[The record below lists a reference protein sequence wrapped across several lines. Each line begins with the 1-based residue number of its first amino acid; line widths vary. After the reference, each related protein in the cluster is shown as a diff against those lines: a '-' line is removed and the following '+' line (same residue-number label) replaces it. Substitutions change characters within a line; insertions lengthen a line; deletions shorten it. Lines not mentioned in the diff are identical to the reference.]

1 MKKFLVFVAIIIM
14 MGLIIVICCQ
24 IAVKS
29 AAKGRLYDD
38 VNEIPHREVGLLL
51 GTSPLGRSGR
61 PNQFYLRRLDATVA
75 LYNAGKIDRIII
87 SGARRGDDYDEPAE
101 MKNDLV
107 KRGLPDSIFV
117 LDCEG
122 HRTISSIVRVKELF
136 AEDSVTIISQ
146 KFHNERAL
154 FLAKHNEVDAIA
166 FNAENTSSRRWRLMM
181 VLRESLARVKAVAEV
196 VFG

>member
-14 MGLIIVICCQ
+14 MGLIIVIGCQ
-24 IAVKS
+24 IAVTS
-29 AAKGRLYDD
+29 AAKGRMYDD
-38 VNEIPHREVGLLL
+38 VKEIPHREVGLLL

-87 SGARRGDDYDEPAE
+87 SGARRGDDYDEPTE
-101 MKNDLV
+101 MRNDLV

-117 LDCEG
+117 LDGEG
-122 HRTISSIVRVKELF
+122 HRTISSIVRTKEVL

-154 FLAKHNEVDAIA
+154 FLSRHNEIDAIA

-181 VLRESLARVKAVAEV
+181 VLRESLARVKAVAEAI
-196 VFG
+196 FG

>member
-1 MKKFLVFVAIIIM
+1 M
-14 MGLIIVICCQ
+14 
-24 IAVKS
+24 
-29 AAKGRLYDD
+29 
-38 VNEIPHREVGLLL
+38 NEIPHREVGLLL

-107 KRGLPDSIFV
+107 NRGLPDSIFV
-117 LDCEG
+117 SDGEG
-122 HRTISSIVRVKELF
+122 HRTISSIVRANELF
-136 AEDSVTIISQ
+136 AEDSVTIISK

-154 FLAKHNEVDAIA
+154 FLARHNEVDAIA

>member
-14 MGLIIVICCQ
+14 MGLIIVIGCQ
-24 IAVKS
+24 IAVTS
-29 AAKGRLYDD
+29 AAKGRMYND
-38 VNEIPHREVGLLL
+38 VKEIPHREVGLLL

-61 PNQFYLRRLDATVA
+61 PNQFYLFRLDATVA

-87 SGARRGDDYDEPAE
+87 SGARRGDDYDEPTE
-101 MKNDLV
+101 MRNDLV

-117 LDCEG
+117 LDGEG
-122 HRTISSIVRVKELF
+122 HRTISSIVRTKEVL

-154 FLAKHNEVDAIA
+154 FLARHNEIDAIA

-181 VLRESLARVKAVAEV
+181 VLRESLARVKAVAEAI
-196 VFG
+196 FG

>member
-14 MGLIIVICCQ
+14 MGLIIVIGCQ
-24 IAVKS
+24 IAVTS
-29 AAKGRLYDD
+29 AAKGRMYDD
-38 VNEIPHREVGLLL
+38 VKEIPHREVGLLL

-87 SGARRGDDYDEPAE
+87 SGARRGDDYDEPTE
-101 MKNDLV
+101 MRNDLV
-107 KRGLPDSIFV
+107 KCGLPDSIFV
-117 LDCEG
+117 LDGEG
-122 HRTISSIVRVKELF
+122 HRTISSIVRTKEVL

-154 FLAKHNEVDAIA
+154 FLARHNGVDAIA
-166 FNAENTSSRRWRLMM
+166 FNAENTSSRRWRLKM
-181 VLRESLARVKAVAEV
+181 VLRESMARVKAVAEAI
-196 VFG
+196 FG

>member
-1 MKKFLVFVAIIIM
+1 MKKFLVFVAIMVMI
-14 MGLIIVICCQ
+14 GLFVVIGCQ
-24 IAVKS
+24 IAVTS
-29 AAKGRLYDD
+29 AAKGRMYDD
-38 VNEIPHREVGLLL
+38 VKEIPHREVGLLL

-61 PNQFYLRRLDATVA
+61 PNQFYLHRLDATVA
-75 LYNAGKIDRIII
+75 LYNAGKIDRVII

-117 LDCEG
+117 LDGEG
-122 HRTISSIVRVKELF
+122 HRTISSIVRTKEVF

-154 FLAKHNEVDAIA
+154 FLARHNGVDAIA
-166 FNAENTSSRRWRLMM
+166 FNAENTSSRRWRLKM
-181 VLRESLARVKAVAEV
+181 VLRESMARVKAVAEAI
-196 VFG
+196 FG

>member
-1 MKKFLVFVAIIIM
+1 MKKFLVFVAIMVMI
-14 MGLIIVICCQ
+14 GLFVVIGCQ
-24 IAVKS
+24 IAVTS
-29 AAKGRLYDD
+29 AAKGRMYND
-38 VNEIPHREVGLLL
+38 VKEISHREVGLLL

-87 SGARRGDDYDEPAE
+87 SGARRGDDYDEPTE
-101 MKNDLV
+101 MRNDLV

-117 LDCEG
+117 LDGEG
-122 HRTISSIVRVKELF
+122 HRTISSIVRTKEVF
-136 AEDSVTIISQ
+136 AVDSVTIISQ

-154 FLAKHNEVDAIA
+154 FLARHNEIDAIA

-181 VLRESLARVKAVAEV
+181 VLRESLARVKAVAEAI
-196 VFG
+196 FG

>member
-1 MKKFLVFVAIIIM
+1 MKKILVFVAIMVMI
-14 MGLIIVICCQ
+14 GLFVVIGCQ
-24 IAVKS
+24 IAVTS
-29 AAKGRLYDD
+29 AAKGRMYND
-38 VNEIPHREVGLLL
+38 VKEIPHREVGLLL

-75 LYNAGKIDRIII
+75 LYNAGKIDRIVI
-87 SGARRGDDYDEPAE
+87 SGARRGDDYDEPTE
-101 MKNDLV
+101 MRNDLV

-117 LDCEG
+117 LDGEG
-122 HRTISSIVRVKELF
+122 HRTISSIVRTKEVL

-154 FLAKHNEVDAIA
+154 FLARHNEIDAIA

-181 VLRESLARVKAVAEV
+181 VLRESLARVKAVAEA

>member
-1 MKKFLVFVAIIIM
+1 MKKFLVFVAIM
-14 MGLIIVICCQ
+14 VVFGLFVVIGCQ
-24 IAVKS
+24 IAVTS
-29 AAKGRLYDD
+29 AAKGRMYDD
-38 VNEIPHREVGLLL
+38 VKEIPHRKVGLLL

-75 LYNAGKIDRIII
+75 LYNAEKIDRIVI
-87 SGARRGDDYDEPAE
+87 SGARRGDDYDEPTE
-101 MKNDLV
+101 MRNDLV

-117 LDCEG
+117 LDGEG
-122 HRTISSIVRVKELF
+122 HRTISSIVRTKEVF

-154 FLAKHNEVDAIA
+154 FLARHNGVDAIA
-166 FNAENTSSRRWRLMM
+166 FNAENTASRRWRLMM
-181 VLRESLARVKAVAEV
+181 VLREILARVKAVAEA

>member
-14 MGLIIVICCQ
+14 MGLIIVIGCQ
-24 IAVKS
+24 IAVTS
-29 AAKGRLYDD
+29 AAKGRMYDD
-38 VNEIPHREVGLLL
+38 VKEIPHREVGLLL

-75 LYNAGKIDRIII
+75 LYNAGKIDRIVI
-87 SGARRGDDYDEPAE
+87 SGARRGDDYDEPTE
-101 MKNDLV
+101 MRNDLV

-117 LDCEG
+117 LDGEG
-122 HRTISSIVRVKELF
+122 HRTISSIVRTKEVF

-154 FLAKHNEVDAIA
+154 FLARHNEVDAIA

-181 VLRESLARVKAVAEV
+181 VLRECMARVKAVAEAI
-196 VFG
+196 FG

>member
-1 MKKFLVFVAIIIM
+1 MKKILVFVAIMVMI
-14 MGLIIVICCQ
+14 GLFVVIGCQ
-24 IAVKS
+24 IAVTS
-29 AAKGRLYDD
+29 AAKGRMYDD
-38 VNEIPHREVGLLL
+38 VKEIPHREVGLLL

-87 SGARRGDDYDEPAE
+87 SGARRGDDYDEPTE
-101 MKNDLV
+101 MRNDLV

-117 LDCEG
+117 LDGEG
-122 HRTISSIVRVKELF
+122 HRTISSIVRTKEVF

-154 FLAKHNEVDAIA
+154 FLARHNEIDAIA

-181 VLRESLARVKAVAEV
+181 VLRESLARVKAVAEAI
-196 VFG
+196 FG

>member
-1 MKKFLVFVAIIIM
+1 MKKILVFVAIMVMI
-14 MGLIIVICCQ
+14 GLFVVICCQ

-29 AAKGRLYDD
+29 AAKGRLYDN

-101 MKNDLV
+101 MKNELV
-107 KRGLPDSIFV
+107 KRGLPDTIFV
-117 LDCEG
+117 LDGEG

-154 FLAKHNEVDAIA
+154 FLASHNEVDAIA

>member
-1 MKKFLVFVAIIIM
+1 MKKFLVFVAIM
-14 MGLIIVICCQ
+14 VVFGLFVVIGCQ
-24 IAVKS
+24 IAVTS
-29 AAKGRLYDD
+29 AAKGRMYDD
-38 VNEIPHREVGLLL
+38 VKEIPHREVGLLL

-75 LYNAGKIDRIII
+75 LYNAGKIDRIVI
-87 SGARRGDDYDEPAE
+87 SGARRGDDYDEPTE
-101 MKNDLV
+101 MRNDLV

-117 LDCEG
+117 LDGEG
-122 HRTISSIVRVKELF
+122 HRTISSIVRTKEVL

-154 FLAKHNEVDAIA
+154 FLARHNEIDAIA

-181 VLRESLARVKAVAEV
+181 VLRESLARVKAVAEAI
-196 VFG
+196 FG

>member
-1 MKKFLVFVAIIIM
+1 MKKFLVFVAIM
-14 MGLIIVICCQ
+14 VVFGLFIVIGCQ
-24 IAVKS
+24 IAVTS
-29 AAKGRLYDD
+29 AAKGRMYDD
-38 VNEIPHREVGLLL
+38 VKEIPHRKVGLLL

-75 LYNAGKIDRIII
+75 LYNAGKIDRIVI
-87 SGARRGDDYDEPAE
+87 SGARRGDDYDEPTE
-101 MKNDLV
+101 MRNDLV

-117 LDCEG
+117 LDGEG
-122 HRTISSIVRVKELF
+122 HRTISSIVRTKEVL

-154 FLAKHNEVDAIA
+154 FLARHNEIDAIA

-181 VLRESLARVKAVAEV
+181 VLRESLARVKAVAEAI
-196 VFG
+196 FG

>member
-1 MKKFLVFVAIIIM
+1 MKKILVFVAIMVMI
-14 MGLIIVICCQ
+14 GLFVVIGCQ
-24 IAVKS
+24 IAVTS
-29 AAKGRLYDD
+29 AAKGRMYDD
-38 VNEIPHREVGLLL
+38 VKEIPHREVGLLL

-87 SGARRGDDYDEPAE
+87 SGARRGDDYDEPTE
-101 MKNDLV
+101 MRNDLV

-117 LDCEG
+117 LDGEG
-122 HRTISSIVRVKELF
+122 HRTISSIVRTKEVF

-154 FLAKHNEVDAIA
+154 FLSRHNEIDAIA

-181 VLRESLARVKAVAEV
+181 VLRESLARVKAVAEAI
-196 VFG
+196 FG

>member
-1 MKKFLVFVAIIIM
+1 MKKILVFVAIMVMI
-14 MGLIIVICCQ
+14 GLFVVIGCQ
-24 IAVKS
+24 IAVTS
-29 AAKGRLYDD
+29 AAKGRMYND
-38 VNEIPHREVGLLL
+38 VKEIPHREVGLLL
-51 GTSPLGRSGR
+51 GTNPLGRSGR

-87 SGARRGDDYDEPAE
+87 SGARRGDDYDEPTE
-101 MKNDLV
+101 MRNDLV

-117 LDCEG
+117 LDGEG
-122 HRTISSIVRVKELF
+122 HRTISSIVRTKEVL

-154 FLAKHNEVDAIA
+154 FLARHNEIDAIA

-181 VLRESLARVKAVAEV
+181 VLRESLARVKAVAEAI
-196 VFG
+196 FG

>member
-1 MKKFLVFVAIIIM
+1 M
-14 MGLIIVICCQ
+14 MGLIIVIGCQ
-24 IAVKS
+24 IAVTS
-29 AAKGRLYDD
+29 AAKGRMYDD
-38 VNEIPHREVGLLL
+38 VKEIPHREVGLLL

-75 LYNAGKIDRIII
+75 LYNAGKIDRIVI
-87 SGARRGDDYDEPAE
+87 SGARRGDDYDEPTE
-101 MKNDLV
+101 MRNDLV

-117 LDCEG
+117 LDGEG
-122 HRTISSIVRVKELF
+122 HRTISSIVRTKEVF

-154 FLAKHNEVDAIA
+154 FLARHNEVDAIA

-181 VLRESLARVKAVAEV
+181 VLRECMARVKAVAEAI
-196 VFG
+196 FG

>member
-14 MGLIIVICCQ
+14 MGLIIVIGCQ
-24 IAVKS
+24 IAVTS
-29 AAKGRLYDD
+29 AAKGRMYND
-38 VNEIPHREVGLLL
+38 VKEIPHREVGLLL
-51 GTSPLGRSGR
+51 GTNPLGRSGR

-87 SGARRGDDYDEPAE
+87 SGARRGDDYDEPTE
-101 MKNDLV
+101 MRNDLV

-117 LDCEG
+117 LDGEG
-122 HRTISSIVRVKELF
+122 HRTISSIVRTKEVF

-154 FLAKHNEVDAIA
+154 FLSRHNEIDAIA

-181 VLRESLARVKAVAEV
+181 VLRESLARVKAVAEAI
-196 VFG
+196 FG

>member
-14 MGLIIVICCQ
+14 MGLIIVIGCQ
-24 IAVKS
+24 IAVTS
-29 AAKGRLYDD
+29 AAKGRMYND
-38 VNEIPHREVGLLL
+38 VKEIPHREVGLLL

-61 PNQFYLRRLDATVA
+61 PNQFYLHRLDATVA

-87 SGARRGDDYDEPAE
+87 SGARRGDDYDEPTE
-101 MKNDLV
+101 MRNDLV

-117 LDCEG
+117 LDGEG
-122 HRTISSIVRVKELF
+122 HRTISSIVRTKEVL

-154 FLAKHNEVDAIA
+154 FLARHNEIDAIA

-181 VLRESLARVKAVAEV
+181 VLRESLARVKAVAEAI
-196 VFG
+196 FG

>member
-1 MKKFLVFVAIIIM
+1 MKKFLVFVAIMVMI
-14 MGLIIVICCQ
+14 GLFVVIGCQ

-51 GTSPLGRSGR
+51 GTNPLGRSGR

-75 LYNAGKIDRIII
+75 LYNARKIDRIII

-117 LDCEG
+117 LDGEG

>member
-1 MKKFLVFVAIIIM
+1 MKKFLVFVAIMVMI
-14 MGLIIVICCQ
+14 GLFVVICCQ

-101 MKNDLV
+101 MRNDLV
-107 KRGLPDSIFV
+107 KRGLPDTIFV
-117 LDCEG
+117 LDGEG
-122 HRTISSIVRVKELF
+122 HRTISSIVRAKEVL

-146 KFHNERAL
+146 EFHNERAL
-154 FLAKHNEVDAIA
+154 FLAKHNGVDAIA
-166 FNAENTSSRRWRLMM
+166 FNAANTSSRRWRLMM

>member
-1 MKKFLVFVAIIIM
+1 MKKILVFVAIMVMI
-14 MGLIIVICCQ
+14 GLFVVIGCQ

-29 AAKGRLYDD
+29 AARGRLYDD
-38 VNEIPHREVGLLL
+38 VNKIPHREVGLLL

-117 LDCEG
+117 LDGEG
-122 HRTISSIVRVKELF
+122 HRTISSIVRAKELF
-136 AEDSVTIISQ
+136 EEDSVTIISQ

-154 FLAKHNEVDAIA
+154 FLASHNEVDAIA

>member
-1 MKKFLVFVAIIIM
+1 MKKILVFVAIMVMI
-14 MGLIIVICCQ
+14 GLFVVIGCQ

-29 AAKGRLYDD
+29 AARGRLYDD
-38 VNEIPHREVGLLL
+38 VNKIPHREVGLLL

-61 PNQFYLRRLDATVA
+61 PNQFYLRRLDATVT

-87 SGARRGDDYDEPAE
+87 SGARRGDDYDEPTE
-101 MKNDLV
+101 MRNDLV

-117 LDCEG
+117 LDGEG
-122 HRTISSIVRVKELF
+122 HRTISSIVRTKEVL

-154 FLAKHNEVDAIA
+154 FLARHSEVDAIA